1 MYLLYNLTTLEIS
14 KTLKLV
20 FKRTYQQSEVD
31 LLKQYKSTGDL
42 NLLGTLYE
50 PYMPLV
56 YGLCLRYLKDESKSE
71 DAVMQIF
78 EQLIKKLRIHEVSNF
93 KSWLYSFARNY
104 CLMELRASGK
114 TATISLDEN
123 SFMENELIEHQS
135 FEDNMLEAKLSS
147 MEKCLE
153 YLNNEQR
160 ECIKLFYL
168 DQKCYKD
175 ICEITG
181 YDISKVKSY
190 IQNGKRN
197 LKICMEKNGN
207 G

>member
-1 MYLLYNLTTLEIS
+1 M
-14 KTLKLV
+14 V
-20 FKRTYQQSEVD
+20 FKRTYQQSETD

-104 CLMELRASGK
+104 CLMELRSSGK
-114 TATISLDEN
+114 TITVSLDEN

-153 YLNNEQR
+153 YLNNEQK

>member
-1 MYLLYNLTTLEIS
+1 MTTLEIS

>member
-1 MYLLYNLTTLEIS
+1 M
-14 KTLKLV
+14 V
-20 FKRTYQQSEVD
+20 FKRTYRQSEAD
-31 LLKQYKSTGDL
+31 LLIQYKSTGDL

-50 PYMPLV
+50 PYMPLI
-56 YGLCLRYLKDESKSE
+56 YGLCLRYLKEESKSE

-114 TATISLDEN
+114 NITISIDEN
-123 SFMENELIEHQS
+123 TFMENELTEHQS
-135 FEDNMLEAKLSS
+135 FEHDMLETKLSS

-153 YLNNEQR
+153 HLNNEQKK
-160 ECIKLFYL
+160 CIKLFYL

-197 LKICMEKNGN
+197 LKICMEKNGD